1 MTVTTLQTILITA
14 LIATWL
20 VFSIVFLISSIQ
32 SFFNDRKREK
42 REEESAARDLKY
54 HEERMKREKEQ
65 AEHEREAFKKYN
77 IRDVETEIGIKD
89 RLAKF
94 PVPEAVWDEYHIDG
108 MNTTSIRKS
117 TTVVS
122 GSIWIW

>member
-54 HEERMKREKEQ
+54 HEERMSAKRN
-65 AEHEREAFKKYN
+65 RPN
-77 IRDVETEIGIKD
+77 MNV
-89 RLAKF
+89 
-94 PVPEAVWDEYHIDG
+94 
-108 MNTTSIRKS
+108 NTTRSA
-117 TTVVS
+117 
-122 GSIWIW
+122 